1 MQSNVQNISE
11 ISNLLYWKKC
21 KSFNN
26 AKQRTKYIGN
36 FQFISYELN
45 RTSAIRLT
53 NHDAHVTTSALWPLW
68 A

>member
-1 MQSNVQNISE
+1 MPAKYIGNFQFIILE
-11 ISNLLYWKKC
+11 KIR
-21 KSFNN
+21 FNN